1 MSRLATQRR
10 ALELLAI
17 FAGFFLL
24 ALSALWLA
32 RQPGSIAILW
42 NVNALLMATLLTRPG
57 RAVALLGAAGLAIFL
72 ANCLAGVPA
81 ARAVLFVPP
90 NLLESLVGAW
100 LLGRRGVGQAF
111 DHSPEQWLT
120 FLLLGCCVPPL
131 AGASLAAWL
140 LPMAESPSYLR
151 TWSIWYAGSTVGSAS
166 ALPLLLLVFRDGWQ
180 AVWRRVEWPRLLPFA
195 LSAAG
200 VCVLALVYLPFSF
213 IYMVLPLMM
222 AAVTLSLEAMAL
234 LVWLVSLVMAAVMAS
249 PYFAAPPFSSDWQVL
264 LIYAPMLL
272 TLIPPL
278 LLAVSRRQERTRER
292 ARLQAEVALDESHR
306 ELQVII
312 DNVPAMI
319 GYWTADER
327 NRFANRACQLWFG
340 MDGAALRGQSL
351 RAVLDAK
358 RYGRIAEH
366 ISAVLA
372 GETRQFE
379 LQLTDP
385 EGAGRQAYVSFV
397 PDRVA
402 EQTCGFYSI
411 VTDITALKQAQLAE
425 HAARKQLQ
433 AIIDSASEFAIIAT
447 DSSGLIE
454 VFSTGAERML
464 GYRAQDMEGRVP
476 FVRLHEPGELSRQ
489 HHALAPA
496 EAWFDG
502 FGALVARARHGV
514 ADRREWTLVRQDGS
528 PIAVD
533 LVMTAIRDQEGAIT
547 GFLGIAH
554 DTSAQ
559 RQLREFLTSA
569 KEQAEQASQAKSSF
583 LANMSHEIRTP
594 LNAVLGLA
602 QLLEH
607 TALSAV
613 QRDYLT
619 KISGAGHSLL
629 GILNDVLDFSKIEA
643 GRMELYAAPYE
654 LDSVLTAVAG
664 IIGIGA
670 ADKPLRLIIDVA
682 ADVPQMLEGD
692 APRLQQILINLCGNA
707 IKFTERGRIVLS
719 VKVATAAMGEAK
731 LVFSVMDTGI
741 GMDQQQQQRLFTA
754 FSQVDGSMTRR
765 FGGTGLGLAISR
777 RLVELMEGT
786 IDLTSTPGGGST
798 FAVRLPLRPSLA
810 SPREAVGV
818 AARVLLIDRD
828 NHSRAAVA
836 GLITRAGGYC
846 EAHGDMPPGPLAEH
860 YDAVLIDSSQFDPG
874 RPVAAPL
881 IILANPFDPR
891 ARVEWPS
898 SAQLLAR
905 PVTQGTLSR
914 ALRALMSAA
923 PADAGTAMEQ
933 PSARLAGI
941 RILLAEDNAL
951 NQLVACELLRY
962 EGALIDVVDD
972 GQQAIER
979 LRGHADDY
987 ALVLMDVQMPVM
999 DGVAATQVIRHQ
1011 LGLTLP
1017 ILAMTAGV
1025 LEIERHACLQAGM
1038 NDFIAKPLELPQ
1050 MLATILRWAA
1060 APPASTSAFDVSH
1073 LMPADVADPQR
1084 LRRLRAL
1091 VASTLQVAMEQ
1102 AASAHQ
1108 HWEAG
1113 RFDDLARGYRTLRAT
1128 MDTLHA
1134 EQFASAALAVER
1146 AAGAAQGTGLPGLMA
1161 LAEQRLRECEAL
1173 AVAWCGAGAV
1183 AAQR

>member
-1 MSRLATQRR
+1 MIRLFAQRP
-10 ALELLAI
+10 ALELLGI
-17 FAGFFLL
+17 FMGYFLL
-24 ALSALWLA
+24 ALSALSLA

-42 NVNALLMATLLTRPG
+42 NVNALLMAALLTRPG
-57 RAVALLGAAGLAIFL
+57 KGVALLGAAGMAIFL
-72 ANCLAGVPA
+72 ANWLAGMPA
-81 ARAVLFVPP
+81 ARAALFVPP
-90 NLLESLVGAW
+90 NLIESLIGAW
-100 LLGRRGVGQAF
+100 LLRRRGVGLELDQ
-111 DHSPEQWLT
+111 SPEKWLA
-120 FLLLGCCVPPL
+120 FLVLGCCVPPL
-131 AGASLAAWL
+131 AGASIAAWW
-140 LPMAESPSYLR
+140 LPIAESPSWMR
-151 TWSIWYAGSTVGSAS
+151 TWSVWYAGSTVGSAS
-166 ALPLLLLVFRDGWQ
+166 ALPLLILVFRDGWEL
-180 AVWRRVEWPRLLPFA
+180 VWRRVEWLRLLPFV

-222 AAVTLSLEAMAL
+222 AGVTLSLEAMAL
-234 LVWLVSLVMAAVMAS
+234 LVWIISLVMAAVMAS

-272 TLIPPL
+272 TLIPPM
-278 LLAVSRRQERTRER
+278 LLAVSRRQERMRER
-292 ARLQAEVALDESHR
+292 SRLLAETALDESHR

-327 NRFANRACQLWFG
+327 NRFANRACQLWLG
-340 MDGAALRGQSL
+340 MEDSALRGQSL
-351 RAVLDAK
+351 RAILDAK

-366 ISAVLA
+366 ISGVLA

-385 EGAGRQAYVSFV
+385 EGIGRQAYVSFV

-402 EQTCGFYSI
+402 EEIRGFYSI
-411 VTDITALKQAQLAE
+411 VTDITALKQAQLAQY
-425 HAARKQLQ
+425 AARKQLQ

-447 DSSGLIE
+447 NSSGLIE

-464 GYRAQDMEGRVP
+464 GYRAEDMVGRAP
-476 FVRLHEPGELSRQ
+476 FVQLHEPDAFIRQ
-489 HHALAPA
+489 RHTLLTDD
-496 EAWFDG
+496 AWLDG
-502 FGALVARARHGV
+502 FGVLVALARHGA

-528 PIAVD
+528 RVPVD
-533 LVMTAIRDQEGAIT
+533 LVMTAIRDQAGALT

-554 DTSAQ
+554 DISAQ
-559 RQLREFLTSA
+559 RQLREFLISA

-607 TALSAV
+607 TALTVV

-664 IIGIGA
+664 IMGIGA

-707 IKFTERGRIVLS
+707 IKFTEHGRIALS
-719 VKVATAAMGEAK
+719 VNVTKAAEGAGQ
-731 LVFSVMDTGI
+731 LVFTVTDTGI
-741 GMDQQQQQRLFTA
+741 GMDQQQQQRLFA
-754 FSQVDGSMTRR
+754 PFSQVDESMTRR

-786 IDLTSTPGGGST
+786 IDLVSMPGGGST
-798 FAVRLPLRPSLA
+798 FAVHLPLRPSLA
-810 SPREAVGV
+810 PSHDAGGF
-818 AARVLLIDRD
+818 AARVLLIDSD
-828 NHSRAAVA
+828 KHSRNAVA
-836 GLITRAGGYC
+836 ALITRAGGYC
-846 EAHGDMPPGPLAEH
+846 EAHSCMPPGPLGER
-860 YDAVLIDSSQFDPG
+860 YDALLIDSSQFDPG
-874 RPVAAPL
+874 QPVSAPL

-891 ARVEWPS
+891 ARAEWPS
-898 SAQLLAR
+898 GAQSLAR
-905 PVTQGTLSR
+905 PVTQSTLSR
-914 ALRALMSAA
+914 ALQALMSAVPDDTGA
-923 PADAGTAMEQ
+923 AIGQ
-933 PSARLAGI
+933 RSGCLAGV

-951 NQLVACELLRY
+951 NQQVACELLQH
-962 EGALIDVVDD
+962 EGAAIDVVDD
-972 GQQAIER
+972 GWQAIER
-979 LRGHADDY
+979 LRSHADDY
-987 ALVLMDVQMPVM
+987 ELVLMDVQMPVM

-1025 LEIERHACLQAGM
+1025 LEIERHACIEAGM

-1050 MLATILRWAA
+1050 MLATIERWA
-1060 APPASTSAFDVSH
+1060 PPEPASECAFDVSH
-1073 LMPADVADPQR
+1073 LMPADVVDPQR
-1084 LRRLRAL
+1084 LRRLREL
-1091 VASTLQVAMEQ
+1091 VASTLRVAIEQ
-1102 AASAHQ
+1102 ATTARQ

-1113 RFDDLARGYRTLRAT
+1113 QLDDLARGYGTLRAT
-1128 MDTLHA
+1128 MGTLHA
-1134 EQFASAALAVER
+1134 EQFANAALAVER
-1146 AAGAAQGTGLPGLMA
+1146 AAGAEERTRLPGLLA
-1161 LAEQRLRECEAL
+1161 LAEQRLRECETLAL
-1173 AVAWCGAGAV
+1173 AWCRTGAV
-1183 AAQR
+1183 VL